1 MIQVVVTN
9 NITSPKVSQLGQ
21 YCFMLKIVFNVV
33 SVCVLQGCILNAP
46 ENRFDKCV
54 KNTTM

>member
-33 SVCVLQGCILNAP
+33 SVCVLQGCIFNVP
-46 ENRFDKCV
+46 KKGF
-54 KNTTM
+54 